1 MRSIAGPEFWIVFNV
16 LVLIVLAIDLFAMK
30 EGSDGKISI
39 RKAAIW
45 SVVWVALSFAFAGYL
60 AIEVSSDVAM
70 QFVAV
75 YLIEKSLS
83 VDNLFVF
90 LLIFQFFKL
99 TPHLQRRVLLWGI
112 LGAIFM
118 RAGFIFAGA
127 VLVHSFSWTLYI
139 FGAILLFTSAKM
151 IFGKDDEIDP
161 EDSAILRIFRRFIP
175 TTQDMHG
182 DRFFVREDGK
192 LKATPLLAVL
202 VLIETSDVI
211 FAVDSIPAIFA
222 ITTDPFI
229 VYTSNICAILG
240 LRALY
245 FVLMGMLERFRY
257 LKYGLA
263 VILAFVGFK
272 ILAIEWI
279 KIPIGLSL
287 GVIGA
292 ILGITMWLSWRA
304 EQKEENPA

>member
-39 RKAAIW
+39 RKSVIW
-45 SVVWVALSFAFAGYL
+45 SVVWISLSFAFAGYL
-60 AIEVSSDVAM
+60 AIEVSNDVAM
-70 QFVAV
+70 KFIAG

-99 TPHLQRRVLLWGI
+99 TPQLQRRVLLWGI

-127 VLVHSFSWTLYI
+127 ILVHSFSWTLYI

-151 IFGKDDEIDP
+151 VFGKDDEIDP
-161 EDSAILRIFRRFIP
+161 EDSIILRVFRRFIP
-175 TTQDMHG
+175 TTKAMHG
-182 DRFFVREDGK
+182 DRFFAREEGR

-245 FVLMGMLERFRY
+245 FVLMGML
-257 LKYGLA
+257 
-263 VILAFVGFK
+263 
-272 ILAIEWI
+272 
-279 KIPIGLSL
+279 
-287 GVIGA
+287 
-292 ILGITMWLSWRA
+292 
-304 EQKEENPA
+304 